1 MKTIT
6 NIIYPAFAAFAVGQH
21 QQKERV
27 MKRRFGPTMVA
38 RLVLGGFVSIAL
50 SAHGQV
56 PPTPGVVAGG
66 FCTYRTGFL
75 KTNTQ
80 AAQRI
85 NQYFGAAVGSEIFHV
100 GNLETPTDDPAT
112 YAYTWRKTG
121 TVVPVGQGKN
131 TVQVDSG
138 VAALRQAVGS
148 AGNPGA
154 FSMNATNPTDM
165 GTGGILGAQ
174 ALAEKV
180 NQGFSEVFVTPATGF
195 SGLSFVDMDGVQLNG
210 VPLTPAQAAALNGQA
225 TLQVREAADVALGG
239 GPLPYG
245 LSFSQLT
252 SLIDLVNA
260 SFESCGPSSFAQ
272 SHMYQPYVTSSAFA
286 GRRPSTVSIFASK
299 PTYNTFSGEVVPVAP
314 DADGRLLG
322 CTSASYT
329 TFPPGKIALV
339 ERGVCTFYD
348 KVRVANQAGASA
360 VIIFNSAPAAP
371 AVCPTVPTPGA
382 NNCEAL
388 VGMGAATGLAPL
400 PIPAAF
406 VQRSTGLLLRDG
418 IAVTAFVQQ

>member
-1 MKTIT
+1 
-6 NIIYPAFAAFAVGQH
+6 
-21 QQKERV
+21 
-27 MKRRFGPTMVA
+27 
-38 RLVLGGFVSIAL
+38 
-50 SAHGQV
+50 
-56 PPTPGVVAGG
+56 VVAGG

-75 KTNTQ
+75 KTNTR

-112 YAYTWRKTG
+112 FAYTWRKTG
-121 TVVPVGQGKN
+121 TMALVGQGNN

-148 AGNPGA
+148 AGQPGA

-165 GTGGILGAQ
+165 GTGGVLGAQ

-195 SGLSFVDMDGVQLNG
+195 SGLSFVDMDGVQLKG

-225 TLQVREAADVALGG
+225 TLQVREAADLALGG

-252 SLIDLVNA
+252 SLIDLVNS
-260 SFESCGPSSFAQ
+260 SFESCGSSSFAQ

-299 PTYNTFSGEVVPVAP
+299 PTYNTFSGDVVYVGRGCPANSFVVPGSPPGSPPNNPEDPYVADP
-314 DADGRLLG
+314 N
-322 CTSASYT
+322 
-329 TFPPGKIALV
+329 GKIALI
-339 ERGVCTFYD
+339 ERGACSFYA
-348 KVRVANQAGASA
+348 KTQRAQSAGASA
-360 VIIFNSAPAAP
+360 VIIFNSGPAAP

-388 VGMGAATGLAPL
+388 VGMGAATADSAAPL

-418 IAVTAFVQQ
+418 IAPVTAFVQQ